1 MVAAVVA
8 VVVSLVSIVLIV
20 GVLRMFAQPSADAD
34 GPGPTR
40 SVEDENLV
48 FRCSVCGTEV
58 RMTTAPLAEVDAP
71 RHCRETMLQVT
82 DG

>member
-1 MVAAVVA
+1 MVAVLVA
-8 VVVSLVSIVLIV
+8 VLVTLISIVVIV
-20 GVLRMFAQPSADAD
+20 AVLRMFAQPSADAA

-40 SVEDENLV
+40 SVEDENIV

-58 RMTTAPLAEVDAP
+58 RMTTAPMDELDAP
-71 RHCRETMLQVT
+71 RHCRETMLPV